1 MKNKLI
7 LGLFLIGVFGL
18 ASCKKDL
25 VDTTLNDMTDVTA
38 LSEFNNLISE
48 GVSMAF
54 FHASWC
60 KKCEEIRP
68 AVTQISENKQFSE
81 VTFLEMNHDDA
92 KEIFDAF
99 EVKGFPQILFFKNGK
114 EVNRLKGSDHS
125 EQSMIEILNS
135 HL

>member
-1 MKNKLI
+1 MKIKLI

-60 KKCEEIRP
+60 K
-68 AVTQISENKQFSE
+68 N
-81 VTFLEMNHDDA
+81 A
-92 KEIFDAF
+92 KKYDQ
-99 EVKGFPQILFFKNGK
+99 P
-114 EVNRLKGSDHS
+114 
-125 EQSMIEILNS
+125 
-135 HL
+135 